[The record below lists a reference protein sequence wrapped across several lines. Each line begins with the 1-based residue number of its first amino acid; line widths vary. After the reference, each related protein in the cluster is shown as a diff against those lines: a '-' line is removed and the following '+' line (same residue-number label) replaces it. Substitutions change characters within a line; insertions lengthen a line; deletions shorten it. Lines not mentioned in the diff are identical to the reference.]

1 MDRLNDCAN
10 TTEAEAASLR
20 KDNERLR
27 AELAEAKGARRW
39 GLHPWVKN
47 EPDPPSWGVVCFLHG
62 IVSFSVPMLL
72 AGYYV
77 FLGPTPEI
85 MRAAMV
91 VPPITAS
98 WFIAWVRREV
108 AK

>member
-27 AELAEAKGARRW
+27 AELAEVKGARRW
-39 GLHPWVKN
+39 GLHPVVQ
-47 EPDPPSWGVVCFLHG
+47 DPRDIGWSFVSAIHG
-62 IVSFSVPMLL
+62 IVSFSVPLVL

-77 FLGPTPEI
+77 ALGPTPEI
-85 MRAAMV
+85 MRAALV